1 MGKFINPFTDFGFK
15 HIFGREMNKDI
26 LIEFL
31 NDLLEGE
38 HTIKD
43 LRIMNNERLAE
54 TEQGRKVIFDIHCE
68 TDKGERIIIEMQN
81 REQPHFKDRALYYL
95 SHSVVEQGIKGTWD
109 YELAAVYG
117 VFFLNFTLDE
127 ENGSDKNGKEGKFRR
142 DIILADRENG
152 QVFNPK
158 FRQIYIEL
166 PRFSKEEEEC
176 ETDFER
182 WIYLLKHMDTLERM
196 PFKAKKAVF
205 DKLLEVADVA
215 NLSKEERIQY
225 DEALKRYRDYKN
237 TIDYAEEKGILK
249 GKESTARNMKAEGIA
264 PLIIQKCTG
273 LSLED
278 IEKL

>member
-1 MGKFINPFTDFGFK
+1 
-15 HIFGREMNKDI
+15 
-26 LIEFL
+26 
-31 NDLLEGE
+31 
-38 HTIKD
+38 
-43 LRIMNNERLAE
+43 
-54 TEQGRKVIFDIHCE
+54 
-68 TDKGERIIIEMQN
+68 MQ
-81 REQPHFKDRALYYL
+81 P
-95 SHSVVEQGIKGTWD
+95 
-109 YELAAVYG
+109 VYG
-117 VFFLNFTLDE
+117 VFLLNYKMDV
-127 ENGSDKNGKEGKFRR
+127 NSKFRT
-142 DIILADRENG
+142 DVILADRETG
-152 QVFNPK
+152 SMFSDRIRQV
-158 FRQIYIEL
+158 YLEL
-166 PRFSKEEEEC
+166 PYFQKEPDEC
-176 ETDFER
+176 ENDFER